1 MPAKSN
7 RASSPADGMT
17 SAAAMVMNA
26 LGAQGNALQQSRGW
40 FESLLSM
47 LKDQAESS
55 TALLGSVEST
65 LQAMEK
71 AITSQA
77 ESTHALTE
85 SLNASRLVITS
96 TVTAQQR
103 AIEQVEG
110 LFAGTLKVL
119 TMQLEGLRE
128 QVKAG
133 QDMLASPLSAS
144 SEAFLTL
151 TNTWADA
158 YSRLLESLPASSPSA
173 GPAKGTDHSR

>member
-1 MPAKSN
+1 MPAKDN
-7 RASSPADGMT
+7 RASSLADGMT
-17 SAAAMVMNA
+17 SAAEMVMTA
-26 LGAQGNALQQSRGW
+26 LGAQGSALEQSRGW

-55 TALLGSVEST
+55 TALLGSVQST

-77 ESTHALTE
+77 ESTRALTE

-96 TVTAQQR
+96 TVTAQER

-110 LFAGTLKVL
+110 MFAGTLKVL

-128 QVKAG
+128 QVQAG
-133 QDMLASPLSAS
+133 QDMLARPLSAS

-151 TNTWADA
+151 TNSWAEA
-158 YSRLLESLPASSPSA
+158 YSRLLESLPGSSPSA
-173 GPAKGTDHSR
+173 GPSKGTGAGR